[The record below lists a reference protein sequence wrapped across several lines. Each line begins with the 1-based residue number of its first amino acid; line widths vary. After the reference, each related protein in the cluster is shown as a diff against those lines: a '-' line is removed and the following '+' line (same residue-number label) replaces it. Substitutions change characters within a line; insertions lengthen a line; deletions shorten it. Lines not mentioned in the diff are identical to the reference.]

1 MYSPSRPDVLS
12 RADLFSAAAH
22 TLMAQGIRT
31 LLLRDDPEN
40 LDALVEVDILVRA
53 DQLARAVGSLVA
65 AGWEVID
72 SGLFHPRK
80 RALVLYHGGEFLKLD
95 LHQAVIDGPLVY
107 LANDDMFEGATA
119 HENGFLIPRP
129 ESWMAHALLHGILAK
144 PVIPPKLRAGLSARL
159 NGPLDGTAM
168 RAIAGRYG
176 LGETFEAALTNIVQA
191 GAFDDA
197 AAIADLRRAARA
209 RLRRVPR
216 NALRQARYSAV
227 WAFGQVLG
235 WRPGVLIAF
244 IGPDGAGKS
253 STIAAVEKQLA
264 RLHIPTRNAYLGP
277 WDRAQLVTTRWVRAA
292 GAGPCDDVL
301 SFPPTLSTVARVRK
315 RFFAHLKRAAFY
327 GNLVLENMARYLQL
341 VWPHL
346 ALRRIV
352 LADRYPYDLEVGFFN
367 APIRTWPHVPGIIAS
382 LAPKPHFLV
391 LLDNDAH
398 TIWARKKEYPLET
411 IESVLARYHGLA
423 RRRGAFVVR
432 TVNTPEAVAK
442 DFLSAHW
449 RRIVQLRRDRIRF
462 WH

>member
-1 MYSPSRPDVLS
+1 MHSLTRPDGRS
-12 RADLFSAAAH
+12 RAELFFAAAQ
-22 TLMAQGIRT
+22 TMAAQGVHT

-40 LDALVEVDILVRA
+40 LDRLVEVDILVRA
-53 DQLARAVGSLVA
+53 DQLGRAVSSLVA

-72 SGLFHPRK
+72 SGLFHPCK
-80 RALVLYHGGEFLKLD
+80 CALVLYHGGDLLKLD

-107 LANDDMFEGATA
+107 LANDDMFDGATA

-129 ESWMAHALLHGILAK
+129 ESWMAHALLHSILGK
-144 PVIPPKLRAGLSARL
+144 TVIPPKLRAGMTARL
-159 NGPLDGTAM
+159 NAPLDGTVM
-168 RAIAGRYG
+168 GAIAGRYG
-176 LGETFEAALTNIVQA
+176 LGALFQTALSDIAQA

-197 AAIADLRRAARA
+197 ATIARLRRAAQA
-209 RLRRVPR
+209 KLRSVPR
-216 NALRQARYSAV
+216 NALRQLRYSTV
-227 WAFGQVLG
+227 WTFGQVLG

-253 STIAAVEKQLA
+253 STIAAVEKRLA
-264 RLHIPTRNAYLGP
+264 HLQIPTRNAYLGP
-277 WDRAQLVTTRWVRAA
+277 WDRAHLVTTRWVRAA

-301 SFPPTLSTVARVRK
+301 SFPPTLSAMTRARK
-315 RFFAHLKRAAFY
+315 RIFAHIKRAAFY
-327 GNLVLENMARYLQL
+327 GNLVLENLTRYLRL

-346 ALRRIV
+346 TLRRVV
-352 LADRYPYDLEVGFFN
+352 LADRYPYDLEVGYFN
-367 APIRTWPHVPGIIAS
+367 APIKTWPHVPGMVAS

-411 IESVLARYHGLA
+411 IEDVLARYHALA
-423 RRRGAFVVR
+423 RRRGALVVR
-432 TVNTPEAVAK
+432 TVNTPDAVAD
-442 DFLSAHW
+442 DFLSMHW